1 MSASSKS
8 VLHFIVLPMSPRRRQ
23 ALLCSDQGLK
33 LKPSAFY
40 LFTVVIPSSSACF
53 IPTFHLLPLYCH
65 STRFFWNYNLGQKG
79 LRIFKNRGYS
89 YPLSPQYLTLA
100 ATPSPSTINVDKF
113 RFHKL
118 CHVYQHWS
126 GGGGPFLNKNKSKVN
141 CHSCDCSKSKTRIFS
156 TILSKSVNLLFINS
170 LHFISLKSIEPPA
183 LHNKK

>member
-1 MSASSKS
+1 MTTCIACSTMSASNKS

-40 LFTVVIPSSSACF
+40 LFTVVIPSSSACL
-53 IPTFHLLPLYCH
+53 ITTFHVLPPYC
-65 STRFFWNYNLGQKG
+65 RFFWNYNLGQKG
-79 LRIFKNRGYS
+79 LRIFKNGGYS

-100 ATPSPSTINVDKF
+100 ATPSPSTTNVDKL

-126 GGGGPFLNKNKSKVN
+126 GGVGGHFWT
-141 CHSCDCSKSKTRIFS
+141 KTR
-156 TILSKSVNLLFINS
+156 
-170 LHFISLKSIEPPA
+170 A
-183 LHNKK
+183 R